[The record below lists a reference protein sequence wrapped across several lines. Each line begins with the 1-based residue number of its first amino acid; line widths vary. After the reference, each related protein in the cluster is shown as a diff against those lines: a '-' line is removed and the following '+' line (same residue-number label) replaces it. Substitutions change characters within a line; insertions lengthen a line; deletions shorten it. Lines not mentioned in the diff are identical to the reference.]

1 MRSLR
6 LGSLLALALGAACS
20 TVKPGAN
27 SVVPTVEEAAGK
39 SPTQELVYLVP
50 LDEAMKVARE
60 VLEKHRFD
68 VVDKPG
74 GHELFTSAHTNGAPI
89 YGQRRY
95 SRYYVKG
102 EALGPMQSLVRVFRL
117 EYHESDE
124 RIEDGFQT
132 REENDVAL
140 GGLAEESPLGIAPNI
155 EAKEGD
161 PIDWN
166 RKGLSRGM
174 PPNLP
179 MTAPQWLQAGNF
191 ELERNR
197 ATRGY
202 REMVLEREITTAL
215 EAAPSLEVVGAS
227 PSTRPTSLV
236 LNAEN
241 GVTLAGECTAAPPGA
256 KPLLAA
262 GSTVL
267 LADPIGTQE
276 LPRAAEGM
284 MCEAARS
291 GVPVVLGLS
300 LPAEE
305 QPQLDRFLESN
316 GDSDAL
322 GHLLSDGTFWRRAWQ
337 DGRSSRAVLALIER
351 ARRLRGEGHSVRLIA
366 FDTNSSTGAAR
377 DTAMAY
383 RLLAARSAAPKALM
397 VALAGDAHAR
407 PKIGASWD
415 SGLRPLGALLAE
427 KLPDLRVLDVGFFRG
442 TQYVC
447 RANVRKELECRT
459 FMRSPTRQNLHS
471 LDAPDGVALF
481 PQPNAD
487 GFAGR
492 LNVGQLHAS
501 PPALN
506 SSETRTAARA
516 ETPAKPA
523 AAGGANGRGTPGK

>member
-27 SVVPTVEEAAGK
+27 SVVPTVEEADGK
-39 SPTQELVYLVP
+39 TPTQELVYLVP
-50 LDEAMKVARE
+50 LDEAMLVARD

-74 GHELFTSAHTNGAPI
+74 GHELFTSAHTNGAPV

-124 RIEDGFQT
+124 SIERGLTT
-132 REENDVAL
+132 REENDLAQ
-140 GGLAEESPLGIAPNI
+140 GALAEESPLGIAPNI

-161 PIDWN
+161 PNDWN
-166 RKGLSRGM
+166 RKGLSKGM

-227 PSTRPTSLV
+227 PSTRPASLV
-236 LNAEN
+236 LNAET
-241 GVTLAGECTAAPPGA
+241 GVTLAGECTAPPAGA
-256 KPLLAA
+256 QPLLAA
-262 GSTVL
+262 KSTVL
-267 LADPIGTQE
+267 LSDPIGTQE

-284 MCEAARS
+284 MCGAARS

-305 QPQLDRFLESN
+305 QPLLDRFLESN
-316 GDSDAL
+316 GDADAL
-322 GHLLSDGTFWRRAWQ
+322 AHLLSDGTFWRRAWQ

-351 ARRLRGEGHSVRLIA
+351 ARRLRGEGHSVKLLA

-377 DTAMAY
+377 DTAMAQ
-383 RLLAARSAAPKALM
+383 RLIAARRAAPDAL
-397 VALAGDAHAR
+397 VLALAGDAHAR
-407 PKIGASWD
+407 PKVGASWD
-415 SGLRPLGALLAE
+415 ADLRPLGALLAE
-427 KLPDLRVLDVGFFRG
+427 KVPGLRVLEVGFFRG

-459 FMRSPTRQNLHS
+459 YMRSPTRQNLHP
-471 LDAPDGVALF
+471 LDAPDGVALY
-481 PQPNAD
+481 PQPNGD
-487 GFAGR
+487 GFNGR

-501 PPALN
+501 PPALD
-506 SSETRTAARA
+506 SSATRTAARA
-516 ETPAKPA
+516 EVPAKPA
-523 AAGGANGRGTPGK
+523 GTGGSGGHSAPAK